1 MSNPV
6 DRYGTPAPTPKVGLP
21 ASYIIGSDQYGGVL
35 ISVSPTRHR
44 VTWQHLHDIGGLG
57 ILGAREFTRRADG
70 HYRPLGNTCGSL
82 LLGVNKTKAEF
93 NPSF

>member
-21 ASYIIGSDQYGGVL
+21 ASYCIGSDQYGGVL

-44 VTWQHLHDIGGLG
+44 VTWQHLTEDGSRGP
-57 ILGAREFTRRADG
+57 LGANKFTRRADG
-70 HYRPLGNTCGSL
+70 RYRSLGGNSGRL
-82 LLGVNKTKAEF
+82 LLGVNKTELD
-93 NPSF
+93 PSF